1 MTKEQEAQ
9 EAMEESENEF
19 YTQSFEYISEEEA
32 GPQWQEEEEAEA
44 TGEEPKEPEKKKA
57 QTQEE
62 YDAERKEL
70 LAKARADIAAKEA
83 KRKEQEQGF
92 TPPID
97 KSHEWKFY
105 TDNKG
110 NVWKQNYITKEKI
123 WWNFD
128 YKYKHEKGKGKEAY
142 EKAGKGQRPHEPFKP
157 RERRQ
162 VLGTHGKIG
171 GRKAQEERRGEGRS
185 RREGKEREG
194 SKRATREGSSRRGRE
209 AKAEGARDA

>member
-1 MTKEQEAQ
+1 MSTSQRKKQDHSGRKKQ
-9 EAMEESENEF
+9 
-19 YTQSFEYISEEEA
+19 
-32 GPQWQEEEEAEA
+32 EAEA
-44 TGEEPKEPEKKKA
+44 TGEEPKEPEKKKKG
-57 QTQEE
+57 QTPEK

-70 LAKARADIAAKEA
+70 LARARADIAAKEA

-97 KSHEWKFY
+97 KSHDWKFY
-105 TDNKG
+105 IDKEG

-123 WWNFD
+123 WWNYD
-128 YKYKHEKGKGKEAY
+128 YKYKHQKRKGKQEY
-142 EKAGKGQRPHEPFKP
+142 EKAGKGHRPHEPFKP
-157 RERRQ
+157 RDEEDAKYWERM
-162 VLGTHGKIG
+162 GKMEEE
-171 GRKAQEERRGEGRS
+171 KAQEERRGESRS